1 MSLMPRTDGG
11 RRARR
16 SKGNGNVKA
25 RIGITLGVAGIAG
38 FALVGP
44 VTAGSDY
51 DNHYDSTVTTRD
63 CGDSDT
69 VVYTGPEKMWPPNHK
84 LQNVSV
90 VATDGGA
97 DNGSDEAGLTI
108 SPNVTDV
115 AGGDGGPKHDPDY
128 TPGDLVATGNPAEV
142 DFWLRAERSGK
153 GDGRT
158 YTINW
163 VATFDGGA
171 KTCSSSDEGQSPFIV
186 TVPHDMRPSNR

>member
-1 MSLMPRTDGG
+1 M
-11 RRARR
+11 
-16 SKGNGNVKA
+16 KA
-25 RIGITLGVAGIAG
+25 TLGIAAGAAGVAA
-38 FALVGP
+38 FAFVGP
-44 VTAGSDY
+44 VTAGPDDNNQY
-51 DNHYDSTVTTRD
+51 DNTVSSRD

-90 VATDGGA
+90 VATDGGS
-97 DNGSDEAGLTI
+97 DNGSDQTMVTVTPA
-108 SPNVTDV
+108 VTDV
-115 AGGDGGPKHDPDY
+115 AGGDGGPQHDPDF
-128 TPGDLVATGNPAEV
+128 TPGNLVGSGDPSATV

-163 VATFDGGA
+163 SATFDGGA
-171 KTCSSSDEGQSPFIV
+171 KTCSSSDAGQSPFLV

>member
-1 MSLMPRTDGG
+1 
-11 RRARR
+11 
-16 SKGNGNVKA
+16 VKA
-25 RIGITLGVAGIAG
+25 KLGFALGAAGIAG
-38 FALVGP
+38 FAFVGP

-51 DNHYDSTVTTRD
+51 KNQYDNTTVSRD
-63 CGDSDT
+63 CGDGDT

-97 DNGSDEAGLTI
+97 DNGSDQTTLMIA
-108 SPNVTDV
+108 PNVTDV
-115 AGGDGGPKHDPDY
+115 AGGDGGPQHDPDY
-128 TPGDLVATGNPAEV
+128 TPGDLAASGDPSAEV

-163 VATFDGGA
+163 AATFDGGA
-171 KTCSSSDEGQSPFIV
+171 KSCSSSDDGQSPFVV

>member
-1 MSLMPRTDGG
+1 M
-11 RRARR
+11 
-16 SKGNGNVKA
+16 KA
-25 RIGITLGVAGIAG
+25 QLGIALAAAGVAG
-38 FALVGP
+38 FAFVGP

-51 DNHYDSTVTTRD
+51 KNKYDDVTTSRD

-97 DNGSDEAGLTI
+97 DGASDETNLTI
-108 SPNVTDV
+108 APNVTDV

-128 TPGDLVATGNPAEV
+128 TPGDLVASGDPSAEV
-142 DFWLRAERSGK
+142 AFWLRAERSGK

-163 VATFDGGA
+163 TATFDGGS
-171 KTCSSSDEGQSPFIV
+171 KTCSSTDDGQSPFVIV
-186 TVPHDMRPSNR
+186 VPHDMRPSNR